1 MRREVPTAGGALRLS
16 PVSRQSASRRCGTNR
31 SCACVAIVVIR
42 VGVPVSQA
50 EEQMDADEGRQNAMK
65 VPSGVL
71 LRGSI
76 STRRTKNVD
85 DDDGLPVE
93 AHLEIGCVLGT
104 GERGDGFS
112 LLGHQL
118 KHLQQS

>member
-1 MRREVPTAGGALRLS
+1 
-16 PVSRQSASRRCGTNR
+16 
-31 SCACVAIVVIR
+31 
-42 VGVPVSQA
+42 
-50 EEQMDADEGRQNAMK
+50 MDAAEGRQNAMK

-71 LRGSI
+71 LHDSI
-76 STRRTKNVD
+76 SARRTKNVD
-85 DDDGLPVE
+85 DDEDGLPVE